1 MTPTIEGHCV
11 VPMGLPPVPA
21 PNIVIKGQ
29 YFNYYETSGMDQGH
43 YFHTL
48 GTSCTFIEIRQPMEL
63 PTPIFNY

>member
-29 YFNYYETSGMDQGH
+29 YFNYYETSGMDQRH
-43 YFHTL
+43 YFQPL
-48 GTSCTFIEIRQPMEL
+48 GTLCTFLEIR
-63 PTPIFNY
+63 